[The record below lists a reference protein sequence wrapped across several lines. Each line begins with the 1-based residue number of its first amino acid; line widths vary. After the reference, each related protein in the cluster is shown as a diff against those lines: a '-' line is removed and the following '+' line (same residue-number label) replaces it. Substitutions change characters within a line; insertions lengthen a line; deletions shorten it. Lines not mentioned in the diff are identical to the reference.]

1 MTTKKTTKKA
11 TKQVAKKAAAKKT
24 PSRKPAGKK
33 QPPMLAM
40 AEPDCADN
48 GGSTKDYQTG

>member
-11 TKQVAKKAAAKKT
+11 AKKVAKKAPAEKAPAK
-24 PSRKPAGKK
+24 KPAGKK

-40 AEPDCADN
+40 AESDS